1 MLCSYKSYMVDCK
14 LLQSCFESRIGC
26 MSGQFRLLHFV
37 LILDM
42 CSLLFRLVASM
53 MQEERSQFSRFYFLS
68 CLSTYFVATSC
79 HALCWILQTKVS
91 ACHLEYWVMFMCILD
106 VETWIYGLFPYLK
119 TSWMLVCS
127 VTSFI
132 WCNRADHLGA
142 LYVFLIKGFS
152 TKLMWEHA
160 ALG

>member
-14 LLQSCFESRIGC
+14 LLQNFFESRTGC
-26 MSGQFRLLHFV
+26 LSSQFRLLHFV

-91 ACHLEYWVMFMCILD
+91 ACHLEYWVMFMCILGRPQ
-106 VETWIYGLFPYLK
+106 WPLPKSLA
-119 TSWMLVCS
+119 TSS
-127 VTSFI
+127 KK
-132 WCNRADHLGA
+132 REA
-142 LYVFLIKGFS
+142 
-152 TKLMWEHA
+152 TKRQTMGSRER
-160 ALG
+160 